1 MTIPADN
8 ALMAWEQAEIVAN
21 LERLRQ
27 LVTELEGLAGDS
39 GERRR
44 VRERMY
50 REIDAAKETVRTFA
64 THDTTNTA
72 AHSSS
77 TRSKSS
83 PSRKRR
89 T

>member
-1 MTIPADN
+1 
-8 ALMAWEQAEIVAN
+8 MASEQAEIVAN

-39 GERRR
+39 AERRR

-50 REIDAAKETVRTFA
+50 KEIDAAKETARTFA
-64 THDTTNTA
+64 THDPTRTA
-72 AHSSS
+72 SRSSP
-77 TRSKSS
+77 TPAKPS